1 MTNAPIT
8 PAFRL
13 PIDSSK
19 MAFFFSIKGPYLV
32 STRSS
37 PQPNPT
43 QAEQRTEIILD
54 SDECMLYDAYT
65 SKILDP

>member
-1 MTNAPIT
+1 MLGAREKFLD
-8 PAFRL
+8 AGRW
-13 PIDSSK
+13 S
-19 MAFFFSIKGPYLV
+19 

-54 SDECMLYDAYT
+54 SDECMLYDAY
-65 SKILDP
+65 I

>member
-1 MTNAPIT
+1 
-8 PAFRL
+8 
-13 PIDSSK
+13 